1 VVVAVEPQAHL
12 LALLLV
18 VAVEPQAEFQVAQRE
33 VQAAVVAVAV
43 AQVDIK
49 VQTAESQHQATQEV
63 VAVEPLKQ
71 AE

>member
-18 VAVEPQAEFQVAQRE
+18 VAAEPQVEFQAAQQVAQ
-33 VQAAVVAVAV
+33 VVAVAV
-43 AQVDIK
+43 ALAQVDIK
-49 VQTAESQHQATQEV
+49 VQTAESQHQPTQEV